1 MTTTTTTMTTTNV
14 AAADLGRKGAGGGNE
29 GQYADVVSAF
39 ALLHWLWSA
48 TEEFGSLQA
57 IVDGLASL
65 ARRAV
70 LVQWIDPSDDHVKR
84 FGHFTINRRS
94 PEPRPSFYGDQK
106 GAAEQHVANV
116 TERDQAPPVEPPVE
130 YSLEMFVRALERRCS
145 KIIDFGAE
153 PGSSTR
159 RTFLCHLNTGAISTG
174 SQ

>member
-1 MTTTTTTMTTTNV
+1 M
-14 AAADLGRKGAGGGNE
+14 
-29 GQYADVVSAF
+29 SAF

-48 TEEFGSLQA
+48 TEEFGSLQV

-94 PEPRPSFYGDQK
+94 LEPRPSFYGDQK

-116 TERDQAPPVEPPVE
+116 TERDQAPSVEPPVE

-153 PGSSTR
+153 PGRSTR
-159 RTFLCHLNTGAISTG
+159 RTFLCHLNSGAILTG